1 MSNAW
6 VIPPPKKTLVVGVAD
21 MIATNDASAEIV
33 THALGSC
40 LGIVVYDAI
49 KRVGGILHVMLPD
62 SSIDP
67 AKGQNSPFMF
77 VDTGVP
83 RLFHTVY
90 GLGAERQRLVV
101 RVAGG
106 AQFLDDG
113 RLFNIGERN
122 GQALFRLLT
131 QNGHTVHAH
140 DIGGRTSRTV
150 RLDMATGKL
159 SIHPPGVPSYY
170 L

>member
-1 MSNAW
+1 MPSAW

-21 MIATNDASAEIV
+21 MIATNDTGAEIV

-40 LGIVVYDAI
+40 RGVALYDPL
-49 KRVGGILHVMLPD
+49 KRVGGLLHVMLPD

-67 AKGQNSPFMF
+67 AKAQRSPFMF

-83 RLFHTVY
+83 RLFHTMY
-90 GLGAERQRLVV
+90 GLGADRQRLVA

-122 GQALFRLLT
+122 AQALLRLLA
-131 QNGHTVHAH
+131 QNGHTIHAR
-140 DIGGRTSRTV
+140 DVGGRTSRTV
-150 RLDMATGKL
+150 RLDMATGRL
-159 SIHPPGVPSYY
+159 SIHPPGVPAYD